1 MVMVSGDC
9 GGGGGGGLV
18 VMERGGWWRGGV
30 VKVGMEWEW
39 WWCWNGGGGGVMVG
53 RRCGVMVVL
62 VSEIMKLQPEL
73 GSVEPEL
80 EGLIC
85 GGINKE
91 VELPLAKQMQL
102 CNEKWDSG
110 NDTYLSKSRSLQ
122 LQFLHKLSLP
132 VLTGTKIKGEKNTSI
147 GIALY
152 DVLTGQVVISGP
164 EASAKVEIVVLEK
177 DFNGYEGDSWSLEE
191 FNSKIVRERE
201 GGKTLLTGDA
211 YLTLEAGIGFVGDIY
226 FRHTKCWM
234 RRNEFRLGARTVDGA
249 LGLRVREAKTDSFTV
264 EDRRGKLYQKNHPP
278 SLSDAVWRLEKI
290 GKDGTY
296 HIRLSKENI
305 NTVKD
310 FVTLLNTN
318 PQRLKQATTDKLVV
332 SAFQQ
337 WDQVVS
343 VDDVASLMA
352 SSQQLTNA
360 HQHPSTSTTL
370 ESSNGG
376 CNFETSD
383 TFDNHSS
390 DVSSLW
396 RASTLD
402 DFGSLGFENLDNI
415 GGVDLESVGQDITD
429 KYLNL
434 DDFGDLPNVLYPSNP
449 VSTGLFD
456 GHAILP
462 SHNLPKFDNPQLDV
476 SSHEIMSSPC
486 DVDFLCDYES
496 PSIDDISNRYAQT
509 LTFASPAASYSLCDT
524 NSMIQAFSKCDHLQI
539 SDNHYSLQSHDA
551 TSELQGGPH
560 NAVNGTLVA
569 GSSDVM
575 MYNAQMYKAQR
586 RCLSNANAQRRWRML
601 FSVMRWFSVRR
612 NVSRETLLEEMH
624 KDPNS
629 SSQANVQSA
638 VNDILFS
645 RNKAKRR
652 YLSKKDKAKRRWRML
667 FSLMRWFSVK
677 RKVARKS
684 PFREIPKSLTPS
696 PGDITSSTYSKGGM
710 NSLNYDRP
718 LIFPVCDMTQTF
730 SEDECLQLL
739 DNSCFIQSQNSESE
753 SPADIQSAVND
764 APLVCSPA
772 VPINKTHRRHLLKRN
787 KAQRRWRMLFSVV
800 RWFSVRRN
808 VARKTSTEENPLA
821 LNGLDNVGSLQSTNN
836 TNCSSEEPM
845 PGQVTNSLICDV
857 ETMTQGFR
865 DNGKLQIF
873 DTDVSLQSRNSN
885 PELQA
890 SASLHDTINDILLAR
905 SSSVAMNKAQ
915 RRYLSKRNK
924 AQRRWRMLFSVV
936 SYVGLAPPPSEP
948 YGGSHVPPVPVPLPL
963 PVPAPCSYLSV
974 RVVSCS
980 KRTQTIVIET
990 PNK

>member
-1 MVMVSGDC
+1 
-9 GGGGGGGLV
+9 
-18 VMERGGWWRGGV
+18 
-30 VKVGMEWEW
+30 
-39 WWCWNGGGGGVMVG
+39 
-53 RRCGVMVVL
+53 
-62 VSEIMKLQPEL
+62 MKLQPEM

-80 EGLIC
+80 EGMIC
-85 GGINKE
+85 GVINKE

-152 DVLTGQVVISGP
+152 DVFTGQVVNSGP
-164 EASAKVEIVVLEK
+164 EASTKVEIVVLEK

-191 FNSKIVRERE
+191 FNSKIVRERK

-211 YLTLEAGIGFVGDIY
+211 YLTLKAGIGFVGDIC

-310 FVTLLNTN
+310 FMTLLNTN
-318 PQRLKQATTDKLVV
+318 PQRLKQIVGMPTKIWDITVNHAQTCALDKRAYLYCSPTSQPKTAVVFNVVGQFMGLLVEHEFIPVDKLSETEKATTDKLVV

-337 WDQVVS
+337 WEQVIS

-360 HQHPSTSTTL
+360 HHHPSTSTTL

-383 TFDNHSS
+383 TFDNHSTE
-390 DVSSLW
+390 VSSLGG
-396 RASTLD
+396 ASTLD
-402 DFGSLGFENLDNI
+402 DFASLGFENLDNI

-429 KYLNL
+429 EYLNL
-434 DDFGDLPNVLYPSNP
+434 DGFGDLPSVFNQSNP
-449 VSTGLFD
+449 VSTGIFD
-456 GHAILP
+456 GRAIVA
-462 SHNLPKFDNPQLDV
+462 SHNLAKFDNPQLDV

-486 DVDFLCDYES
+486 DIDFLCDYES
-496 PSIDDISNRYAQT
+496 QSIDDISNRYEQT
-509 LTFASPAASYSLCDT
+509 LTFTSPAASSSLCDT
-524 NSMIQAFSKCDHLQI
+524 DSMIQAFSKCDHLQI

-560 NAVNGTLVA
+560 NAVNGILVA
-569 GSSDVM
+569 GSSDVT
-575 MYNAQMYKAQR
+575 MYKAQMYKAQR
-586 RCLSNANAQRRWRML
+586 RYLSKANAQRRWRML

-612 NVSRETLLEEMH
+612 NVNRETLLEEMH
-624 KDPNS
+624 KDPNAS
-629 SSQANVQSA
+629 PQTNVQSA

-645 RNKAKRR
+645 MNKAKRR

-696 PGDITSSTYSKGGM
+696 PGDITSSIYSKGGM
-710 NSLNYDRP
+710 NSLIYDRP

-739 DNSCFIQSQNSESE
+739 DNSCFVQSQNSESE
-753 SPADIQSAVND
+753 SPANIHSAVND
-764 APLVCSPA
+764 ALLVCSPA

-808 VARKTSTEENPLA
+808 VARKTSTEENPLT
-821 LNGLDNVGSLQSTNN
+821 LNGLDNVGSLQSTNY

-845 PGQVTNSLICDV
+845 PGQVTNSLICDM
-857 ETMTQGFR
+857 ETMTQGFHN
-865 DNGKLQIF
+865 NGKLQIF
-873 DTDVSLQSRNSN
+873 DTHVSLQSQNSN

-890 SASLHDTINDILLAR
+890 SASLHDNINDILLAC

-936 SYVGLAPPPSEP
+936 RWF
-948 YGGSHVPPVPVPLPL
+948 
-963 PVPAPCSYLSV
+963 SV
-974 RVVSCS
+974 RRNVAGRRHAIDMRKFC
-980 KRTQTIVIET
+980 
-990 PNK
+990 